1 MNKKYKYAILDSA
14 YLYELTETYL
24 EETSY
29 PPYVAKSFYKRGRP
43 YVIIPK
49 DDKTSYALGVYS
61 GKDQNF
67 FLENKNDDIA
77 KQLFYFMDEE
87 RIGTQYI
94 RPYVSLRSPL
104 LVDNKF
110 IHEIKKEYLNDLEKK
125 VGHVQSISVTA
136 ACLNQ
141 VENNY
146 DMIKN
151 QFDLLKDNYRLLKN
165 SLSGLQKKAY
175 ITNKKISEDIFNN
188 NLTTFNKINKRAN
201 YIYNNDSITKI
212 HDSDIDGNNYMQS
225 INEEVIDN
233 NKIKMEYIKDRL
245 NRNTPVLFNY
255 LTKKFNSLHGK
266 TGVMMIHNSYVN
278 GNLDSNNYIAQI
290 RPIDNDLTKE
300 YFRENSK
307 FIVELKNNEKN
318 KDFFNENSEQK
329 LVYMFNRNFI
339 KKEVKDKNI
348 KTKKEFINNIMKNNI
363 HINYINEKESN
374 QKSYIISYLNMN
386 KKNKINDLYYSNLT
400 NNMNGVHCYLN
411 KNENVNVALNMIITT
426 YCSNFIDQNETEKFE
441 FPDKN
446 DKYDINKMRMTRDLA
461 SKKKYN
467 FGNLFYF
474 DNNAIK
480 NELLTIEVKR
490 LITEKYGFQFDENE
504 YSFFSEQGKKVI
516 ENLYENSNINFDA
529 KKIFNIIQNDIKN
542 NIDQQKKEN
551 NKYEIEIEK

>member
-1 MNKKYKYAILDSA
+1 MKKKYKYAILDTA
-14 YLYELTETYL
+14 YLYQLIKSYL
-24 EETSY
+24 EETNY
-29 PPYVAKSFYKRGRP
+29 PPYIAKSFYKKGRP

-87 RIGTQYI
+87 RIGNQYI

-110 IHEIKKEYLNDLEKK
+110 IHEIKKEYLIDLEKK
-125 VGHVQSISVTA
+125 VGHVQSISVTT

-146 DMIKN
+146 DMIEN
-151 QFDLLKDNYRLLKN
+151 QFNLLKDNYRLLKN

-188 NLTTFNKINKRAN
+188 NLTTFNKINESAN
-201 YIYNNDSITKI
+201 DFYNKSNIKI
-212 HDSDIDGNNYMQS
+212 QNNNVDANNYMQS
-225 INEEVIDN
+225 INEEVIDD

-245 NRNTPVLFNY
+245 KRNTPILSNFM
-255 LTKKFNSLHGK
+255 TKKFDPLYGK
-266 TGVMMIHNSYVN
+266 TGIMMIHNSYVN
-278 GNLDSNNYIAQI
+278 RNMDSNNYVAQI
-290 RPIDNDLTKE
+290 RSIDDELSKE

-307 FIVELKNNEKN
+307 FIVEFKNNEINANSFN
-318 KDFFNENSEQK
+318 KNSEKK
-329 LVYMFNRNFI
+329 LVYMFNKNFK
-339 KKEVKDKNI
+339 KKEFKDKNI
-348 KTKKEFINNIMKNNI
+348 KTKKDFVNNIVKNNI
-363 HINYINEKESN
+363 HINYINEKELN

-400 NNMNGVHCYLN
+400 NNMCGVHCYLN
-411 KNENVNVALNMIITT
+411 KNEDVNLALNMIITT
-426 YCSNFIDQNETEKFE
+426 YCCNFIDQNETEKFE

-446 DKYDINKMRMTRDLA
+446 KTYDINKIRMTRDLA

-474 DNNAIK
+474 DKDALK
-480 NELLTIEVKR
+480 NELLSIEVKR

-504 YSFFSEQGKKVI
+504 YNFFSDQGKEII
-516 ENLYENSNINFDA
+516 ENLYENSYLNLDA
-529 KKIFNIIQNDIKN
+529 KKIFDIIQKDIKN
-542 NIDQQKKEN
+542 NIYQQKQQ
-551 NKYEIEIEK
+551 NKNYEIEK